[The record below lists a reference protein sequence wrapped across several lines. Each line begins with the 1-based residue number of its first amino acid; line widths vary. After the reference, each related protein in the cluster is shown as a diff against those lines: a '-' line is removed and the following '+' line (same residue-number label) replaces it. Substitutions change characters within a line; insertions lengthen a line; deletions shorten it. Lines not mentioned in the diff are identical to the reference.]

1 MKTSESIVNIA
12 KAIVLAQAS
21 AKGAL
26 KDGKNT
32 FFKNSEGKA
41 TSYATLDSVIEACRD
56 ALSANHLAVIQ
67 APINS
72 ADGGYCVETR
82 IQHNSGEFYEIQT
95 PLLMGQQTMQAFG
108 SAITYAKR
116 YALSSLL
123 NISTDG
129 DDNGD
134 EASKRVESASNT
146 ISAAK
151 KYIKDP
157 YIFEGGEFKGKKFGE
172 ISDGDFEK
180 TLAKY
185 KSAEQTTTLKNLIA
199 RMELFKAENRKAEDE
214 LDAALGLK

>member
-1 MKTSESIVNIA
+1 MKTSESIVNIS
-12 KAIVLAQAS
+12 KAIVLAQAE
-21 AKGAL
+21 AKGAM

-32 FFKNSEGKA
+32 FFKNAKGEP

-56 ALSANHLAVIQ
+56 ALSKNSLAVIQ
-67 APINS
+67 SPIHAEN
-72 ADGGYCVETR
+72 GYCVETR

-134 EASKRVESASNT
+134 EASKRVERASEIIT
-146 ISAAK
+146 KIK
-151 KYIKDP
+151 KEMKDP
-157 YIFEGGEFKGKKFGE
+157 YIFEGGENKGKRFDE
-172 ISDGDFEK
+172 VPYEDFKQLLEK
-180 TLAKY
+180 YRAVVPMTTSI
-185 KSAEQTTTLKNLIA
+185 KSLIA
-199 RMELFKAENRKAEDE
+199 RMEMFKA
-214 LDAALGLK
+214 DADSTHI